1 MKKNYYLLRASL
13 FLIAL
18 MFVRNNS
25 FGFEVS
31 VGGLRY
37 EISGDT
43 ARVTEPVSSYITE
56 CSIPESV
63 TYQGVSY
70 LVRGIGTYAFF
81 HCKNLTS
88 VSIPSSMR
96 RIGYQ
101 AFFGC
106 TSLTSVNI
114 PSSVMSIEDETFGD
128 CI

>member
-43 ARVTEPVSSYITE
+43 ARVTEPVSSYIGSAYLLQTIE
-56 CSIPESV
+56 YQQNSLQNICSVP
-63 TYQGVSY
+63 
-70 LVRGIGTYAFF
+70 
-81 HCKNLTS
+81 KK
-88 VSIPSSMR
+88 
-96 RIGYQ
+96 
-101 AFFGC
+101 
-106 TSLTSVNI
+106 
-114 PSSVMSIEDETFGD
+114 
-128 CI
+128 